1 MRRKAFTLVEL
12 PAVSKRGF
20 TLVELLV
27 VIGIIAILIGLLLPA
42 LSRAREAS
50 KRVVC
55 LSNLR
60 QMVIAANAYVVNSN
74 GYYPVAQYS
83 TYDATSSYAYAWD
96 FTTICQYTLPGAPQ
110 TVVPG
115 LLWSDPGTNVPIQ
128 QCPSFQGAANW
139 NLDPYTGYNYNT
151 SYIGH
156 GQGEFGPQDANG
168 IVPPAK
174 ANQIKNAAHTAIFGD
189 GQYSSGA
196 DKFMRAPWP
205 NPNDQEMATG
215 MRTAGTQ
222 GFRHLGQTN
231 VAFCD
236 GHAESLDQRFT
247 SCEETDVGFHAA
259 PGCGFLSAD
268 NSLYGSSSPIINE
281 WCAN

>member
-1 MRRKAFTLVEL
+1 LSA
-12 PAVSKRGF
+12 F

-27 VIGIIAILIGLLLPA
+27 VIGIIALLIAILLPA
-42 LSRAREAS
+42 LSRARETA

-55 LSNLR
+55 LSNLH
-60 QMVIAANAYVVNSN
+60 QMVIAANAYVAESR

-83 TYDATSSYAYAWD
+83 VPNRSGGGGCAYAWD
-96 FTTICQYTLPGAPQ
+96 FTTISSPGTPKQ
-110 TVVPG
+110 VVPG
-115 LLWSDPGTNVPIQ
+115 LLWGGHGANVKIQ
-128 QCPSFQGAANW
+128 QCPSFDGSSNSGT
-139 NLDPYTGYNYNT
+139 DPYTGYNYNT

-156 GQGEFGPQDANG
+156 GQGEYGPQDAHG

-174 ANQIKNAAHTAIFGD
+174 AVQITNPARTAIFGD

-215 MRTAGTQ
+215 IRTAGTQ

-231 VAFCD
+231 VVFCD
-236 GHAESLDQRFT
+236 GHADSLRQRCT
-247 SCEETDVGFHAA
+247 RCEETDVGIHAA
-259 PGCGFLSAD
+259 PGCGFLSLD
-268 NSLYGSSSPIINE
+268 NSLYGSTSAIVDE
-281 WCAN
+281 WCPN